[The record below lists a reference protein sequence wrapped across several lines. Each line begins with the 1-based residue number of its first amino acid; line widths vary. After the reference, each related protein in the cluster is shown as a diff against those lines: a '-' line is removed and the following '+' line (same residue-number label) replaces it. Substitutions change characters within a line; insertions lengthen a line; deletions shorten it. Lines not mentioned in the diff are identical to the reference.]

1 MAHPSSGSAAVLFGG
16 VALLALGLVAESRQ
30 QTQSVPQL
38 PSYATAD
45 SNGSMIAVTGIDVT
59 GASLLYLIDTE
70 ERQLAVYQ
78 ANGGTTSTMSIQFV
92 GARNID
98 LDLQLDGYNDDS
110 EYSYKQLKAEFA
122 KNDAKADAKAQEAE
136 DR

>member
-1 MAHPSSGSAAVLFGG
+1 MAHQPSGSSAVLFAG

-30 QTQSVPQL
+30 QPQSVPQL

-59 GASLLYLIDTE
+59 GGSLLYLIDTE
-70 ERQLAVYQ
+70 ARQLAVYQ
-78 ANGGTTSTMSIQFV
+78 ANGGTSSTMSIQFV

-98 LDLQLDGYNDDS
+98 LDLQLDGCNDES
-110 EYSYKQLKAEFA
+110 EYSYKDLKAEFE
-122 KNDAKADAKAQEAE
+122 KNEAKAQEAE

>member
-1 MAHPSSGSAAVLFGG
+1 MVAAPPF
-16 VALLALGLVAESRQ
+16 AR
-30 QTQSVPQL
+30 
-38 PSYATAD
+38 
-45 SNGSMIAVTGIDVT
+45 
-59 GASLLYLIDTE
+59 
-70 ERQLAVYQ
+70 
-78 ANGGTTSTMSIQFV
+78 ANGGEFGVRTVAVRGLQTTATLWYLGFDSELIYVGDSGSTEEGPASRRMGLEITNYIYPNRWTS
-92 GARNID
+92 ID